1 MSHVACYNF
10 ICESYKGLQMLK
22 TGLLDNIH
30 IPKTRRLILLALK
43 EHGRLTADQL
53 AEMLAISAVAVR
65 RHLDNLRHAD
75 LVSYEEV
82 QRGVGRPGFEY
93 FLTPKADNL
102 FPRNYQ
108 ELAADV
114 ILTVRDM
121 YGKEAVDAIFKKRSN
136 KIAQVYQPLISGSS
150 LEERVEQ
157 LVELRQEDGYMASW
171 QKETDGSITITE
183 HNCPIQHVAS
193 ECAQACHED
202 LALFANLLNADVIRL
217 KNQANGDA
225 TCTYKIM
232 DKRS

>member
-1 MSHVACYNF
+1 MP
-10 ICESYKGLQMLK
+10 K
-22 TGLLDNIH
+22 TGLLNDIH

-53 AEMLAISAVAVR
+53 AEMLNISAVAVR
-65 RHLDNLRHAD
+65 RHLDNLRHAH

-121 YGKEAVDAIFKKRSN
+121 YGKEAVDAIFKKRAD
-136 KIAQVYQPLISGSS
+136 KIAQVYQPMVTGST
-150 LEERVEQ
+150 LEERVAQ
-157 LVELRQEDGYMASW
+157 LVALRQEDGYMASW
-171 QKETDGSITITE
+171 HKDADGSITITE
-183 HNCPIQHVAS
+183 YNCPIQHVAS

-202 LALFANLLNADVIRL
+202 LMLFSNLLDADVIRL
-217 KNQANGDA
+217 RNQANGDA
-225 TCTYKIM
+225 TCAYKIV
-232 DKRS
+232 DKHP

>member
-1 MSHVACYNF
+1 MP
-10 ICESYKGLQMLK
+10 K
-22 TGLLDNIH
+22 TGLLNDIH
-30 IPKTRRLILLALK
+30 IPKTRRLILLAMK

-53 AEMLAISAVAVR
+53 AEMLNISAVAVR
-65 RHLDNLRHAD
+65 RHLDNLKHAH
-75 LVSYEEV
+75 LISYEEV
-82 QRGVGRPGFEY
+82 QRGVGRPSFEY
-93 FLTPKADNL
+93 YLTPKADNL

-121 YGKEAVDAIFKKRSN
+121 YGKEAVDAIFKKRAD
-136 KIAQVYQPLISGSS
+136 KISQLYQPLITGST

-193 ECAQACHED
+193 ECSQACHED
-202 LALFANLLNADVIRL
+202 LILFSNLLDAEVIRL
-217 KNQANGDA
+217 HNQANGDA
-225 TCTYKIM
+225 ICAYKII
-232 DKRS
+232 DKHS